1 MLLKCTHLI
10 WFSRTPLHCVP
21 LPILSLSGV
30 DRHDCLSP
38 SFSVLGELWVE
49 LLLFQIAPHSVHPS
63 QSGPSTTSLP
73 SHLHRCYMF
82 CYVRFVSSHHMAI
95 PRKAFLG
102 DIRGDRLD
110 HRIAPE
116 LFISDSVFP
125 CFALNP
131 SYRFHLG
138 CVHPLLLPYIAS
150 CKWLQN
156 KLFHGR

>member
-1 MLLKCTHLI
+1 MINGEVAVLRTFADLI
-10 WFSRTPLHCVP
+10 PVR
-21 LPILSLSGV
+21 V
-30 DRHDCLSP
+30 DRHDSFSP

-49 LLLFQIAPHSVHPS
+49 LVLLQIAPHSVHLH
-63 QSGPSTTSLP
+63 QSGPSTRSLP

-82 CYVRFVSSHHMAI
+82 CYVHFVSSHHMAI

-116 LFISDSVFP
+116 LFISDLVFP

-131 SYRFHLG
+131 SEHFHLG
-138 CVHPLLLPYIAS
+138 CVHPLLL
-150 CKWLQN
+150 C
-156 KLFHGR
+156 FV

>member
-1 MLLKCTHLI
+1 MRDGVTMLRCTHDVHSQSVHVRRRSGKSPSFG
-10 WFSRTPLHCVP
+10 FSQVVMYAYLCVP
-21 LPILSLSGV
+21 LPILSLSG
-30 DRHDCLSP
+30 S
-38 SFSVLGELWVE
+38 
-49 LLLFQIAPHSVHPS
+49 IAMIAFRHPS
-63 QSGPSTTSLP
+63 RFWARALGRARVVSDRSALGPSTSVWALHEV
-73 SHLHRCYMF
+73 SQLHRCYMF

-131 SYRFHLG
+131 S
-138 CVHPLLLPYIAS
+138 
-150 CKWLQN
+150 
-156 KLFHGR
+156 